1 MQSFLAESGAGRLR
15 FVGIAIALVASVAT
29 FALARPHH
37 HPHHHGHAY
46 THVGRCMD
54 APYLR

>member
-1 MQSFLAESGAGRLR
+1 MQSFLAESAAGRLR
-15 FVGIAIALVASVAT
+15 FFGIAIALVASIAT

-37 HPHHHGHAY
+37 THHHGHAY